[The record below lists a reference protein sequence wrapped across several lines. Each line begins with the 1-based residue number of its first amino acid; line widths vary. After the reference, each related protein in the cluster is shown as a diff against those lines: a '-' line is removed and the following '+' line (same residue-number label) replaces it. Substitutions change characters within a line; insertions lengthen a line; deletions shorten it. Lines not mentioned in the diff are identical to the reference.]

1 MVWQIGSS
9 VGVKPNQNIFCNTPW
24 YEIHIYWD
32 GSLGICCQEDH
43 KLYHESDGQYNI
55 STMSIQDWFNS
66 EPVRR
71 FRTGILGDQPLSE
84 CRRCYIEEEHG
95 GNSRRFKSNQKSVI
109 FTTTAFEHSF
119 QQSPGYKHFAHS
131 DQHQGQTTSVPIDMH
146 IDLGNFCNL
155 ACKMC
160 NPRASSTIASQQVRW
175 GMENSRQYL
184 GTDWTRDQAVWNNF
198 KKQLVAL
205 AGLNNIHFMG
215 GETVLTDR
223 FEDLVD
229 TMIEHEKFDVCLSF
243 VTNGTV
249 FKPTLI
255 NKLKKFR
262 RVGIEVSIETVD
274 DHNAYQRQGTD
285 TALVLANIDQYLD
298 HCNGSSIT
306 VALRPAPSA
315 LSIGYYTQV
324 LQYALEKHLIVKS
337 NLCYRPR
344 FLSAEIL
351 PESVKQQYQQ
361 PYLALLDQLAKI
373 NVDSDYNASDPNNHR
388 LAIKEQALMCLKIL
402 ETPTPADSD
411 QQLEAMVR
419 HCERWDRVYG
429 YDARKLYP
437 ELGKTLDRYGYDISG

>member
-1 MVWQIGSS
+1 MTPD
-9 VGVKPNQNIFCNTPW
+9 KNIFCNTPW
-24 YEIHIYWD
+24 YELHVYWD

-43 KLYHESDGQYNI
+43 KLYAESDSQYNI
-55 STMSIQDWFNS
+55 ATMSILDWFNS
-66 EPVRR
+66 EPVRK
-71 FRTGILGDQPLSE
+71 FRTGILGDQRLSE
-84 CRRCYIEEEHG
+84 CRRCYTEEDLD
-95 GNSRRFKSNQKSVI
+95 GNSRRLKSNQKSVI
-109 FTTTAFEHSF
+109 FSRTAFEHSF
-119 QQSPGYKHFAHS
+119 QQSPGHQHFAHS
-131 DQHQGQTTSVPIDMH
+131 DQHQGATRTVPIDMH

-175 GMENSRQYL
+175 GIESSRQYL
-184 GTDWTRDQAVWNNF
+184 GTDWTRNQTLWSNF
-198 KKQLVAL
+198 KQQLLAL
-205 AGLNNIHFMG
+205 PGLNNIHLMG
-215 GETVLTDR
+215 GETLLTDR

-229 TMIEHEKFDVCLSF
+229 TMIKHERFDVCFSF

-249 FKPTLI
+249 FKPVLI
-255 NKLKKFR
+255 DKLKKFR
-262 RVGIEVSIETVD
+262 RVGIEVSIETMD

-324 LQYALEKHLIVKS
+324 LEYALEKHLIVKS

-351 PESVKQQYQQ
+351 PESVKQQYQTS
-361 PYLALLDQLAKI
+361 YWALLDHLNEAA
-373 NVDSDYNASDPNNHR
+373 VDTDYNASDPNNHR

-402 ETPTPADSD
+402 ETSTPADSEHE
-411 QQLEAMVR
+411 LEALVR

-429 YDARKLYP
+429 YDARLLYP
-437 ELGKTLDRYGYDISG
+437 EFHQILARYGYDISS